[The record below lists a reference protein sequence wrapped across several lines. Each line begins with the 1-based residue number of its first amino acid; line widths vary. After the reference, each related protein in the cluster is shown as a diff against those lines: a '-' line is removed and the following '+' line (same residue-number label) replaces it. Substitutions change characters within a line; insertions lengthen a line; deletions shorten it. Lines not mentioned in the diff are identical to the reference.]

1 MDFYRI
7 NEEYNRYLQRYEKEH
22 SQEYVKTVLRKKF

>member
-7 NEEYNRYLQRYEKEH
+7 NEEYNQYLQRYEIEKMERVGCR
-22 SQEYVKTVLRKKF
+22 EFI